1 MQAGFPVAPQALVAM
16 QSRQMV
22 QPLPAGTERILV
34 ALPQFGVALANAL
47 ANDGSVDQ
55 ATVLAPQ
62 STPSGQGPLTAM
74 SVVAENTTSTPVTMP
89 GSPGSLLDTSIG
101 SPPAAFSVSIATG
114 EIGSLQ
120 QASAKP
126 VVPVIPPSQSWPA
139 APLLTSWSSGTAPTG
154 AADGVETTADG
165 AQQLPEDGKQA
176 KSRRTTGGARSQ
188 FDRGTRVAKGS
199 GQPADANSALLPT
212 PQFAVAMPQ
221 KSPHA
226 DQAAPS
232 AAEAATPLVGSDEFS
247 YVGAKA
253 RRETPSTAST
263 QRLPPAVAC
272 TPTQATAIPTLNA
285 AASMPIYYSAA
296 ATIGTL
302 DIAERAVRSE
312 PRSFGASRAI
322 TDGPPLN
329 APAQAAAVTRTS
341 AAAVAT
347 ATVGPP
353 DIAGRA
359 TVRSE
364 PRSFSASRAI
374 IDALPPNA
382 PALAVTMDT
391 PTAAAAMTAARLD
404 PTNAAPVAVAT
415 IDTQDIA
422 GQATVRSEPRSAGAD
437 RAPTDVPTPGAPVQA
452 AAINTSTAAM
462 GLPTGYVAATD
473 AAPVAMAMVGAPDIA
488 GRTTMRSEPRSTG
501 ADRPQTDVPAPGAPV
516 QAVTMNTLTA
526 GAGVTTAHVAVTNAA
541 PAAIATV
548 GLADTAGWASV
559 RSEPRSTGAEPAP
572 TDLAHVAEALPEP
585 LPGPVQ
591 AEQTTSPVQQRT
603 AAVPPPSASKVDP
616 LPTMQPTTVSPTG
629 TARRIEHRRGRHH
642 RCRDKQFRRPAV
654 DAADCAIRS
663 RRSQPTRAA
672 DWKVATTRQ
681 VACRDANNLRAYGHA
696 CGRFPGAPRGESCRR
711 TARGSIP
718 VGSLHDQNTRQPRA
732 TVRRRANR
740 GRITARRDRN
750 PDGGATGR
758 PRHRRWRTGVAI
770 GISCL
775 ANCNRCWAVRGAD
788 RYANPGRRRSG
799 TGRHAGRA
807 ETPFTGCADGTHS
820 GVDGPY
826 VRWHA
831 AGDNA
836 SGPA

>member
-1 MQAGFPVAPQALVAM
+1 
-16 QSRQMV
+16 
-22 QPLPAGTERILV
+22 
-34 ALPQFGVALANAL
+34 
-47 ANDGSVDQ
+47 
-55 ATVLAPQ
+55 
-62 STPSGQGPLTAM
+62 M

-126 VVPVIPPSQSWPA
+126 VVPIIPPSQSWPA

-165 AQQLPEDGKQA
+165 AQQLQEDGKQA

-391 PTAAAAMTAARLD
+391 PTAAAAMHRSPPRPNERRACRGGNDRHPGHRGTGNRSKRAAISRCGPCADRCANTGCASAGCRYQYIHGCHGPAHRLRCRNGRCSGCD
-404 PTNAAPVAVAT
+404 GNGWRSGHRGADNNAKRAAINRSGPSADRRAGTGCASAGCHHEYTNGWRGRDHSA
-415 IDTQDIA
+415 
-422 GQATVRSEPRSAGAD
+422 RCRNERSACRNRNGRPRGHCRLGKRAKRAAIYRSGACTD
-437 RAPTDVPTPGAPVQA
+437 RPCTRRPGTSGATAGSCTGGTDDLASAAAHRGCA
-452 AAINTSTAAM
+452 AAIGLQGRSTADH
-462 GLPTGYVAATD
+462 AADDGITH
-473 AAPVAMAMVGAPDIA
+473 G
-488 GRTTMRSEPRSTG
+488 
-501 ADRPQTDVPAPGAPV
+501 DRG
-516 QAVTMNTLTA
+516 
-526 GAGVTTAHVAVTNAA
+526 
-541 PAAIATV
+541 
-548 GLADTAGWASV
+548 
-559 RSEPRSTGAEPAP
+559 
-572 TDLAHVAEALPEP
+572 
-585 LPGPVQ
+585 
-591 AEQTTSPVQQRT
+591 
-603 AAVPPPSASKVDP
+603 
-616 LPTMQPTTVSPTG
+616 
-629 TARRIEHRRGRHH
+629 IEHRRGRHH

-672 DWKVATTRQ
+672 DCKVATTRQ

-696 CGRFPGAPRGESCRR
+696 CGRLPGAPRGESCRR

-740 GRITARRDRN
+740 GRSTARRDRN

-788 RYANPGRRRSG
+788 RYPNPGRRRSG

-826 VRWHA
+826 VQWHA